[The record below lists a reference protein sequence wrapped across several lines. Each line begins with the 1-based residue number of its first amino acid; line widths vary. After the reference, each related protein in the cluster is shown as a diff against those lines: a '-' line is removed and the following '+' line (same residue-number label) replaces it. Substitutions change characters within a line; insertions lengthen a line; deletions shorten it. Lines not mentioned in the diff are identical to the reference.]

1 MLKYP
6 LRYDP
11 EFPIPN
17 GGYRTKEVRVAY
29 GSYQDI
35 ELCYLL
41 YKISEYTDYSYSKMG
56 GKTFNEFNPEVVS
69 SLGVRD
75 TLAIQEYRIRFKVNP

>member
-1 MLKYP
+1 M
-6 LRYDP
+6 RYDP

-41 YKISEYTDYSYSKMG
+41 YKISEYTDYSYSKM
-56 GKTFNEFNPEVVS
+56 EVRPLTNS
-69 SLGVRD
+69 ILKSLVR
-75 TLAIQEYRIRFKVNP
+75 

>member
-1 MLKYP
+1 M
-6 LRYDP
+6 RYDP

-56 GKTFNEFNPEVVS
+56 GKTFNRNS
-69 SLGVRD
+69 ILKSLVR
-75 TLAIQEYRIRFKVNP
+75 

>member
-6 LRYDP
+6 MRYDP

-35 ELCYLL
+35 ELCYYCTRYLNIQIIL
-41 YKISEYTDYSYSKMG
+41 IQKW
-56 GKTFNEFNPEVVS
+56 EVKP
-69 SLGVRD
+69 LR
-75 TLAIQEYRIRFKVNP
+75 IQS

>member
-1 MLKYP
+1 MK
-6 LRYDP
+6 YDP
-11 EFPIPN
+11 PLSIPK
-17 GGYRTKEVRVAY
+17 GRYWTKEIRVAY

-41 YKISEYTDYSYSKMG
+41 YKTSEYTDYSYSLMR
-56 GKTFNEFNPEVVS
+56 GKVLNEFNPEVVS

-75 TLAIQEYRIRFKVNP
+75 TLAIQEYRIRFKK